1 MSVTVWCESD
11 DCKWNKNG
19 ECDRG
24 VISLDCDNEC
34 SDFESYLDESEWKN
48 PFWKRMQDRETKR
61 IFRVLYYGKEIEVS
75 GRKFFVESKSY
86 YAYATDAITGFG
98 AGKQGELEKRI
109 EAIMKAAEKLD
120 IPPLESLPIGEYDE
134 KTRRVIPKEGEQK

>member
-1 MSVTVWCESD
+1 MSVKVWCESE

-34 SDFESYLDESEWKN
+34 SDFESYLDEAEWKK
-48 PFWKRMQDRETKR
+48 PFWKRMQDKETKQ
-61 IFRVLYYGKEIEVS
+61 IFRVLYYGKEIDVK

-86 YAYATDAITGFG
+86 YAHATDAITGYG
-98 AGKQGELEKRI
+98 AGNQGELEKRF
-109 EAIMKAAEKLD
+109 EKIMQAVENLD
-120 IPPLESLPIGEYDE
+120 ISPLESLPIGVYDE
-134 KTRRVIPKEGEQK
+134 ETRRVLPKEGEQK